1 MRVASL
7 YLPPLSILQELGI
20 TEPEDLHI
28 EAIAQYC
35 GATVVYEPLKGCE
48 ARLIGY
54 GDRAIITVNTN
65 SSLPRQRFSAGHELG
80 HWMRDRGKI
89 AFVCAASTFALEW
102 SDDNPERRANR
113 YAADLLL
120 PEFMF
125 HPLAKDKYITF
136 ATVDQLAGRFR
147 TSSTA
152 TAIRLVEQGSFPAMI
167 ICNQPGRRRWFLR
180 GPAVPDELWPV
191 IEPGRDTVAYDLLRT
206 AAAAPGPVDV
216 VAAGWIDHPDAHRYQ
231 VREDSIRVPPNL
243 VLTLL
248 WWKDERQILELDD
261 EDDDL

>member
-1 MRVASL
+1 MTVVTV

-35 GATVVYEPLKGCE
+35 GVTIVYEPLKGCE

-54 GDRAIITVNTN
+54 GDRAIITVNTE
-65 SSLPRQRFSAGHELG
+65 SSLRRQRFSAGHELG

-89 AFVCAASTFALEW
+89 AFVCAASTFSLEW

-120 PEFMF
+120 PELMF
-125 HPLAKDKYITF
+125 RPLAQNKDITF
-136 ATVDQLAGRFR
+136 ATVKQLASRFQ
-147 TSSTA
+147 TSTTA

-167 ICNQPGRRRWFLR
+167 ICNQLGRRRWFLR
-180 GPAVPDELWPV
+180 GPAVPESLWPFTV
-191 IEPGRDTVAYDLLRT
+191 AGQDTIAYDLLRT
-206 AAAAPGPVDV
+206 SVEAPGPVDV
-216 VAAGWIDHPDAHRYQ
+216 RADGWIDHAEAYRYRL
-231 VREDSIRVPPNL
+231 REDSIRVQPNL

-248 WWKDERQILELDD
+248 WWKDESQILDLDD
-261 EDDDL
+261 EEDI

>member
-1 MRVASL
+1 MTAASV
-7 YLPPLSILQELGI
+7 YRSPLSILQELGV
-20 TEPEDLHI
+20 TEPEDLHL

-35 GATVVYEPLKGCE
+35 GATIVYEPLKGCE

-54 GDRAIITVNTN
+54 GDRAIITVNTE
-65 SSLPRQRFSAGHELG
+65 SYLPRQRFSAGHELG

-125 HPLAKDKYITF
+125 RPFAQTKDITF
-136 ATVDQLAGRFR
+136 ATVKQLAGRFQ
-147 TSSTA
+147 TSTTA

-167 ICNQPGRRRWFLR
+167 ICNQLGRRRWFLR
-180 GPAVPDELWPV
+180 GPAVSDKLWPYS
-191 IEPGRDTVAYDLLRT
+191 EPGRDTVAYDLLRT
-206 AAAAPGPVDV
+206 PAEPPGPVEVRAD
-216 VAAGWIDHPDAHRYQ
+216 GWIDHSDSYRYHLC
-231 VREDSIRVPPNL
+231 EDSVRVPPNL
-243 VLTLL
+243 VLTLI
-248 WWKDERQILELDD
+248 WWKDESQILDLDEND
-261 EDDDL
+261 ET